1 MANFGWAYV
10 DCDEIT
16 GDHSGSF
23 GPAYSLQFVTESG
36 GARTTGSIHLTFRT
50 GSPTQLMG
58 ATLMLTGTLAV
69 SGTIS
74 ASHYEIHNIATI
86 DSTGSTYFGNSN
98 DDRHI
103 RTGSLTVLSKS
114 GGLSKYILSASNPE
128 GRVWV
133 RGFGGNYKN
142 VSSSPY
148 WALKDDYIMGV
159 SNAND
164 TTIYL
169 PSASLLLA
177 GATLII
183 KDQVASRPPSNN
195 RVRISASSTPGG
207 FQVDNSSHYTLQD
220 PMGSITLYS
229 NGSHW
234 FVV

>member
-1 MANFGWAYV
+1 
-10 DCDEIT
+10 
-16 GDHSGSF
+16 
-23 GPAYSLQFVTESG
+23 
-36 GARTTGSIHLTFRT
+36 
-50 GSPTQLMG
+50 
-58 ATLMLTGTLAV
+58 MLTGTLAV